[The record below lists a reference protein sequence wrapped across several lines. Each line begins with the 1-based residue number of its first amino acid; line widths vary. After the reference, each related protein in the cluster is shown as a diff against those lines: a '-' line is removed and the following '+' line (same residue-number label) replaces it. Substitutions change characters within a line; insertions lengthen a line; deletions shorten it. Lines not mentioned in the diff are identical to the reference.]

1 MSDTAPAGPLDGIT
15 VLDLTAMLAG
25 PFATMV
31 LGDLGARIIKV
42 ESAEGDMVRP
52 SARLPGNDDPKGFG
66 GYFQSIN
73 RNKESIV
80 IDLKSAGGKEIVRR
94 LAAQSDIVVE
104 NFRAG
109 VMDRLGL
116 SYEDL
121 SALRPG
127 LVYGCIR
134 GFGDART
141 GRSPYADWPAFDVVA
156 QAMGGIMGITG
167 LAGGEPTKIG
177 AGIGDTV
184 PSLFLATGVLAAL
197 HRARAT
203 GESQFVDVG
212 MYDSV
217 LAVCERI
224 VYQNSYFDENPGPE
238 GSSHPLL
245 CPFGLFPTTDGH
257 VAIGCPR
264 DHFWAI
270 LAEEMGQPALATDPR
285 FRTNEDRV
293 KHRAQTEALVR
304 DWTARLSKQQIME
317 RLGGRIPLGPVN
329 RAGDIVTDPH
339 VAARN
344 MLATVDQPG
353 PGGREVQIVNTPI
366 HLLETPGGVRNRSP
380 LLGEHTDRV
389 LAEIGFG
396 PDDITELHAS
406 GVVA

>member
-1 MSDTAPAGPLDGIT
+1 MSSSTPAGPLDGIT
-15 VLDLTAMLAG
+15 VLDLTAMLSG

-42 ESAEGDMVRP
+42 ESSDGDMVRP
-52 SARLPGNDDPKGFG
+52 SARLPGNDDPKSYG

-80 IDLKSAGGKEIVRR
+80 VDLKSAEGKDIIRKLV
-94 LAAQSDIVVE
+94 AQADIVVE

-109 VMDRLGL
+109 VMDRLDL
-116 SYEDL
+116 SYEQL
-121 SALRPG
+121 SEIKPD

-167 LAGGEPTKIG
+167 PSEQEPMKIG

-197 HRARAT
+197 HRARST

-224 VYQNSYFDENPGPE
+224 VYQHSYFGENPGPE

-257 VAIGCPR
+257 VAIACPR

-270 LAEEMGQPALATDPR
+270 LAEEMGQPDLADDPR
-285 FRTNEDRV
+285 FKTNEARV
-293 KHRAQTEALVR
+293 KHREATQEIVGE
-304 DWTARLSKQQIME
+304 WTSRQSKKQIMD

-329 RAGDIVTDPH
+329 RAADIFADPH
-339 VAARN
+339 VAARK
-344 MLATVDQPG
+344 MLTSVEQPG
-353 PGGREVQIVNTPI
+353 ADGRKVQIVDTPI
-366 HLLETPGGVRNRSP
+366 HVLETPGGIRSRGP

-389 LAEIGFG
+389 LSEIGYD
-396 PDDITELHAS
+396 PDEITELHAA
-406 GVVA
+406 GVIA

>member
-1 MSDTAPAGPLDGIT
+1 MSTSLPAGPLDGIT

-31 LGDLGARIIKV
+31 LGDMGARIIKV
-42 ESAEGDMVRP
+42 ESIDGDMTRP
-52 SARLPGNDDPKGFG
+52 SVRLPGNDDPKGFG

-80 IDLKSAGGKEIVRR
+80 IDLKTDEGKDIIRKLV
-94 LAAQSDIVVE
+94 AQSDIVVE

-109 VMDRLGL
+109 VMERLGL
-116 SYEDL
+116 SYEEL
-121 SALRPG
+121 SKIRPG

-177 AGIGDTV
+177 AGVGDTI
-184 PSLFLATGVLAAL
+184 PSLFLTTGILAAL
-197 HRARAT
+197 HRAKAT
-203 GESQFVDVG
+203 GESQFVDVA
-212 MYDSV
+212 MYDSI

-224 VYQNSYFDENPGPE
+224 VYQHSYFDENPGPE
-238 GSSHPLL
+238 GSTHPLL
-245 CPFGLFPTTDGH
+245 CPFGLFPATDGH

-270 LAEEMGQPALATDPR
+270 LVEEMGKPELASDPR

-293 KHRAQTEALVR
+293 KHRDLTEGLVR
-304 DWTARLSKQQIME
+304 DWTSQFSKQQIMD

-329 RAGDIVTDPH
+329 RAADIFADPH

-344 MLATVDQPG
+344 MLATVSQPG
-353 PGGREVQIVNTPI
+353 TDTRDVQIVNTPI
-366 HLLETPGGVRNRSP
+366 RVLETPGGIRSRSP
-380 LLGEHTDRV
+380 LLGEHTDSV
-389 LAEIGFG
+389 LSEIGYG
-396 PDDITELHAS
+396 PDDITELHAA
-406 GVVA
+406 GVIA